1 MRLLLLLPRA
11 TTIVSPTPPAVGR
24 RRRRRDHRAATHTL
38 CGAFSSKQQ
47 QQQQR
52 ESDVNNR
59 PTLSS
64 KDVSRRLGKLKRD
77 CVENKTRETAPT
89 SEVIGKRF
97 SEVCSLV
104 LFVLSLF
111 LKTCFCAR
119 SRAMRGRYIYMC
131 YFPKTHKQQLTFSL
145 SLFRKRRRRG
155 TWRTII
161 ATILLLR
168 IRSIK

>member
-1 MRLLLLLPRA
+1 MRLLLLLP
-11 TTIVSPTPPAVGR
+11 TIVSPTPPPPALG
-24 RRRRRDHRAATHTL
+24 RRRRDHRAATHTL

-97 SEVCSLV
+97 SEVCSCSFLS
-104 LFVLSLF
+104 FVNV
-111 LKTCFCAR
+111 FCVR
-119 SRAMRGRYIYMC
+119 SRAMRGRDIYVC
-131 YFPKTHKQQLTFSL
+131 YFPKTHN
-145 SLFRKRRRRG
+145 
-155 TWRTII
+155 
-161 ATILLLR
+161 
-168 IRSIK
+168 

>member
-38 CGAFSSKQQ
+38 CGAFSSKQ

-97 SEVCSLV
+97 SEVCSCSFLS
-104 LFVLSLF
+104 FVNV
-111 LKTCFCAR
+111 FCVR
-119 SRAMRGRYIYMC
+119 SRAMRGRDIYVC
-131 YFPKTHKQQLTFSL
+131 YFPKTHN
-145 SLFRKRRRRG
+145 
-155 TWRTII
+155 
-161 ATILLLR
+161 
-168 IRSIK
+168 

>member
-11 TTIVSPTPPAVGR
+11 TTIVSPAVGR
-24 RRRRRDHRAATHTL
+24 RRRRRRDHHRAATHTL
-38 CGAFSSKQQ
+38 CGAFSSKQ

-97 SEVCSLV
+97 SEVCFLV

-111 LKTCFCAR
+111 LKTCFVFVRERCAEE
-119 SRAMRGRYIYMC
+119 IYTRVISL
-131 YFPKTHKQQLTFSL
+131 KHTTNIFSL
-145 SLFRKRRRRG
+145 SF
-155 TWRTII
+155 
-161 ATILLLR
+161 
-168 IRSIK
+168 

>member
-97 SEVCSLV
+97 SEVCSCSFLS
-104 LFVLSLF
+104 FVNV
-111 LKTCFCAR
+111 FCVR
-119 SRAMRGRYIYMC
+119 SRAMRGRDIYVC
-131 YFPKTHKQQLTFSL
+131 YFPKTHN
-145 SLFRKRRRRG
+145 
-155 TWRTII
+155 
-161 ATILLLR
+161 
-168 IRSIK
+168 

>member
-11 TTIVSPTPPAVGR
+11 TTIVSPLPPAVGR
-24 RRRRRDHRAATHTL
+24 RRRRRHHHRAAARVL

-47 QQQQR
+47 QQQQKR

-97 SEVCSLV
+97 SEVCSC
-104 LFVLSLF
+104 S
-111 LKTCFCAR
+111 FC
-119 SRAMRGRYIYMC
+119 
-131 YFPKTHKQQLTFSL
+131 SL
-145 SLFRKRRRRG
+145 SL
-155 TWRTII
+155 
-161 ATILLLR
+161 
-168 IRSIK
+168 S

>member
-97 SEVCSLV
+97 SEVCSCSFCSLSFLKRVLRSFESDVRKRFV
-104 LFVLSLF
+104 LF
-111 LKTCFCAR
+111 
-119 SRAMRGRYIYMC
+119 
-131 YFPKTHKQQLTFSL
+131 P
-145 SLFRKRRRRG
+145 
-155 TWRTII
+155 
-161 ATILLLR
+161 
-168 IRSIK
+168 